1 MQCGAEDG
9 MGETRVVCGVLVIA
23 GVECWNGGQWTVDRQ
38 SVMVAAAVWKVGK
51 VGVEGRS
58 R

>member
-1 MQCGAEDG
+1 

-23 GVECWNGGQWTVDRQ
+23 GVECWTGGSGQWTVDRQ

-51 VGVEGRS
+51 VGVGGRS